1 MNEKIEKIKKQ
12 FEDQTSS
19 VENIKR
25 LLEDNMVKIRDEIEE
40 LREIGAIDKP
50 ELLENSNK
58 LNQQR
63 QKEQEA
69 VEKKLSGLTQK

>member
-40 LREIGAIDKP
+40 LSEIGAIDKP